1 MTPSAELVLLIGA
14 PRSGTTWLQQMLGA
28 HPLVAA
34 PQETDLFSRFLQ
46 PLLDSWERETRG
58 GQAGIEQRRFKGL
71 HSVLTGSEFA
81 VTGADLVSRVIANAS
96 ALKPGSEVVVEKTPS
111 HSLCASS
118 IALFA
123 PRAKIIHLVRD
134 GRDVASSLVASGNG
148 WGGWWAP
155 KTVTRA
161 SEVWSEH
168 IRGAR
173 ASAGSDNYLEVR
185 YEDMQTDGASTLERV
200 FAHIGVAATSQDCEQ
215 LLVAFA
221 LDKMANGES
230 SIVIGGD
237 FAAAASKR
245 SEPAGFFGKG
255 GSGSWRAQWG
265 RDELLA
271 FNDTAGDLLVE
282 LGYEDSSDWAG
293 STSQIVSFRRKNLRS
308 QHFYQRIERFSSA
321 MDRLIRKQH

>member
-1 MTPSAELVLLIGA
+1 MTPPAELVLLIGA

-28 HPLVAA
+28 HPLVAT

-81 VTGADLVSRVIANAS
+81 AIGSDLVNRVVANAS

-111 HSLCASS
+111 HSLCATS

-134 GRDVASSLVASGNG
+134 GRDVAASLVASGNG

-161 SEVWSEH
+161 SAVWSEH

-173 ASAGSDNYLEVR
+173 ASAGGGNYLEVR
-185 YEDMQTDGASTLERV
+185 YEDMQSDGASTLERV
-200 FAHIGVAATSQDCEQ
+200 FNHIGVAATAQDCE
-215 LLVAFA
+215 LLIEAFA
-221 LDKMANGES
+221 LDRMAKGES

-237 FAAAASKR
+237 FAAAASNR
-245 SEPAGFFGKG
+245 TEPDGFFGKG
-255 GSGSWRAQWG
+255 GSGSWRTTWG
-265 RDELLA
+265 KAELLA
-271 FNDTAGDLLVE
+271 FNESAGDLLLE
-282 LGYEDSSDWAG
+282 LGYEESSNWAG
-293 STSQIVSFRRKNLRS
+293 SPSQIVSFRRKALRS
-308 QHFYQRIERFSSA
+308 QRLYQRIERFSSA
-321 MDRLIRKQH
+321 IDRLRRKQP